1 MQVTDL
7 LKKDVMLLDLQ
18 ASSKEDV
25 IDEMIASLYK
35 HNVLTDQASFKEAI
49 LAREEQSSTGLGDGI
64 AMPHAKTAAVKEP
77 TVLFAK
83 SKTGID
89 YDSLDGQPAHLFFMI
104 AVPEGGNDTHL
115 QTIAAL
121 SRLLMEPDF
130 TGKLKEAGTPDE
142 VQALFAEATKEEAP
156 EEEKNEETNEEMK
169 VTDLLKKDVML
180 LDLQA
185 SSKED
190 VIDEMIASLYKHNVL
205 TEQASF
211 KQAILAREEQSSTG
225 LGDGIA
231 MPHAKTKAVT
241 EPTVLFA
248 KSRNGVDYDSLDGQP
263 AHLFFM
269 IAVPEGGNDTHLQT
283 LAALSKLLMEP
294 SFVAKLK
301 EAATPDEVQQL
312 FLEATAEDSEET
324 DETNASEA
332 DPSTS
337 SDEKPFVVAV
347 TACPTGIAHT
357 YMAEDALKKKAKEMD
372 VDIKV
377 ETNGSDGTKNHL
389 TDEDIN
395 RASGVIIAASKK
407 VEMARFDG
415 KHVVER
421 PVVDGIKKAEELITK
436 ASNQD
441 APIYHA
447 SGEQSGDDEEY
458 EKQSAWGKIYKD
470 LMNGIS
476 HMLPFVIGGG
486 ILLAISF
493 LFERALGEESEVFLF
508 FNSVGDTAFSF
519 LIPILAGYIAMSIG
533 DRPGLMPGIVAGM
546 MADNSDAGFIGGL
559 IGGFVAG
566 YLIVLIKHLLKNL
579 PQSLASLKPILLYPV
594 LGLLATGVA
603 MYFAIGPIFSTLNSF
618 ILNFLEGLG
627 TGNIVLLGILLG
639 GMMAIDMGGPFNKA
653 AYTFSIGIFNDT
665 GEGAFMAAAM
675 IGGMVP
681 PLAIALA
688 TTIFKN
694 KFTADERK
702 SGTANYI
709 MGLSFVTEGA
719 IPFAAADPLRVIT
732 SSVIGAAI
740 AGGLTQFFHSTI
752 PAPHGGIFVVFL
764 GNAWWFFLLSLLIGT
779 VISALIL
786 GIWKKPVSK

>member
-1 MQVTDL
+1 MINMQVADL
-7 LKKDVMLLDLQ
+7 LKKDVMLLNLQ
-18 ASSKEDV
+18 ATTKEAA
-25 IDEMIASLYK
+25 IDEMIANLYK
-35 HNVLTDQASFKEAI
+35 YRIISEKESFKEAI
-49 LAREEQSSTGLGDGI
+49 LAREKQSSTGLGDGI
-64 AMPHAKTAAVKEP
+64 AMPHAKMASVKEP

-83 SKTGID
+83 SKAGID

-130 TGKLKEAGTPDE
+130 VNKLKDASTPDE
-142 VQALFAEATKEEAP
+142 VEALFVESAEEEEAQEKTNQAAESGAEA
-156 EEEKNEETNEEMK
+156 
-169 VTDLLKKDVML
+169 
-180 LDLQA
+180 
-185 SSKED
+185 
-190 VIDEMIASLYKHNVL
+190 
-205 TEQASF
+205 
-211 KQAILAREEQSSTG
+211 
-225 LGDGIA
+225 
-231 MPHAKTKAVT
+231 
-241 EPTVLFA
+241 
-248 KSRNGVDYDSLDGQP
+248 
-263 AHLFFM
+263 
-269 IAVPEGGNDTHLQT
+269 
-283 LAALSKLLMEP
+283 
-294 SFVAKLK
+294 
-301 EAATPDEVQQL
+301 
-312 FLEATAEDSEET
+312 
-324 DETNASEA
+324 A
-332 DPSTS
+332 D
-337 SDEKPFVVAV
+337 DKPFIVAV

-357 YMAEDALKKKAKEMD
+357 YMAEDALKKKATEMN

-377 ETNGSDGTKNHL
+377 ETNGSDGTKNRL
-389 TDEDIN
+389 TADEIK
-395 RASGVIIAASKK
+395 RASGVIVAASKK

-441 APIYHA
+441 APVYHS
-447 SGEQSGDDEEY
+447 SGEKSGDDGEY

-486 ILLAISF
+486 ILMAISF
-493 LFERALGEESEVFLF
+493 LFESFLGSESEIFLF
-508 FNSVGDTAFSF
+508 FNTIGDTAFNF
-519 LIPILAGYIAMSIG
+519 LIPILAGYIAMSIA

-546 MADNSDAGFIGGL
+546 MAVNSDAGFIGGL
-559 IGGFVAG
+559 IGGFAAG
-566 YLIVLIKHLLKNL
+566 YLIILIKHLLKDL

-594 LGLLATGVA
+594 LGLLVTGAA
-603 MYFAIGPIFSTLNSF
+603 MYFAIGPVFSTLNNY
-618 ILNFLEGLG
+618 ILDFLQGLG
-627 TGNIVLLGILLG
+627 TGNIVLLGVLLG

-653 AYTFSIGIFNDT
+653 AYAFSIGVFTDT
-665 GEGAFMAAAM
+665 GDGAFMAAVM

-688 TTIFKN
+688 TTLFKN

-740 AGGLTQFFHSTI
+740 AGGLTQFFHSSV
-752 PAPHGGIFVVFL
+752 PAPHGGIIVVAAL
-764 GNAWWFFLLSLLIGT
+764 GDARILFILSLLIGT

-786 GIWKKPVSK
+786 GLWKKPVS